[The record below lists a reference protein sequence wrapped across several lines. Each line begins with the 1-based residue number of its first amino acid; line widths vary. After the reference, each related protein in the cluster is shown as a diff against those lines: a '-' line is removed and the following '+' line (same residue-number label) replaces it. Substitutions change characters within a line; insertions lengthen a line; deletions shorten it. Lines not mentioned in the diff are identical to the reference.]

1 MRKVPLHVLDIV
13 PAILLGTR
21 KCIEHAG
28 TTLPRALRHI
38 WRSIGNASDHE

>member
-28 TTLPRALRHI
+28 TTFRALYAI
-38 WRSIGNASDHE
+38 FGGA